1 MQSKAGISS
10 TVRTGSWLS
19 QHTRCNATAGPRRIV
34 LHSYQIPAD
43 LTTMRRS
50 RLAFAIAF
58 AMLVGVPAAP
68 QSKSRGTLTGVV
80 LGPGGKPVANAVV
93 TYQSGG
99 GDTPHAVR
107 TDAHGRFTI
116 VKLRRDN
123 YDLRASSHGLF
134 STWEKNVMVRSG
146 QVKSVTLR
154 LTNGAET
161 AKTSVAA
168 PRQ

>member
-1 MQSKAGISS
+1 MRHSFNFFAGS
-10 TVRTGSWLS
+10 L
-19 QHTRCNATAGPRRIV
+19 
-34 LHSYQIPAD
+34 
-43 LTTMRRS
+43 
-50 RLAFAIAF
+50 LA
-58 AMLVGVPAAP
+58 
-68 QSKSRGTLTGVV
+68 VV
-80 LGPGGKPVANAVV
+80 LGLGFADPCVYGAPQAGHSAKLTGEVLSATGKPVAGAVV

-146 QVKSVTLR
+146 QVKSVTLH
-154 LTNGAET
+154 LTNGTET
-161 AKTSVAA
+161 ATSSVVA
-168 PRQ
+168 PR

>member
-1 MQSKAGISS
+1 
-10 TVRTGSWLS
+10 
-19 QHTRCNATAGPRRIV
+19 
-34 LHSYQIPAD
+34 
-43 LTTMRRS
+43 MRRS
-50 RLAFAIAF
+50 FDFLAGNLLATVLGLGFAGPC
-58 AMLVGVPAAP
+58 VYGAP
-68 QSKSRGTLTGVV
+68 QGRSAKLTGEV
-80 LGPGGKPVANAVV
+80 LSATGKPVVGAVV

-154 LTNGAET
+154 LTNGTET
-161 AKTSVAA
+161 AKSSLVA
-168 PRQ
+168 PH

>member
-1 MQSKAGISS
+1 MRYSFNFLA
-10 TVRTGSWLS
+10 RTS
-19 QHTRCNATAGPRRIV
+19 
-34 LHSYQIPAD
+34 
-43 LTTMRRS
+43 
-50 RLAFAIAF
+50 LAFVLGSAF
-58 AMLVGVPAAP
+58 VGPWVYGTP
-68 QSKSRGTLTGVV
+68 QAGHSAKLTGQV
-80 LGPGGKPVANAVV
+80 LSPNGKPVAGAVV

-154 LTNGAET
+154 LTGGAEA
-161 AKTSVAA
+161 AKSSVVA